1 MTNAYLTIVNDRYA
15 LRALALYRSL
25 ALLGQTNL
33 YSLCPPP

>member
-1 MTNAYLTIVNDRYA
+1 MTNACLTIVDDRDA
-15 LRALALYRSL
+15 LRARAPYRSL